1 MIKYTL
7 AVGFAIFI
15 VLFLF
20 YSPFTRYSFLGSPPE
35 QRSSCGKFDGEVFD
49 FPAPYVFL
57 SPEYEGFSIWEQGYK
72 KNKRGCDANFTV
84 VALKV
89 QWPSLLPAEKM
100 WVGANRP
107 PGQMGITL
115 EQQLPLPEN
124 NKGLRPEYAVAG
136 KVIDTARDRQFDEV
150 LGLYKLIGVMR
161 PMQDDKIDVY
171 WREVNGYTD
180 VLLICRYYPD
190 GRDFDC
196 NQTWLANQGRLLI
209 VANYTRPYLTE
220 WQAIMLQTHEMLKLF
235 KRN

>member
-57 SPEYEGFSIWEQGYK
+57 SPEYEGLSIWEQGYK

-89 QWPSLLPAEKM
+89 QWPSLLPAEKCGLVQIGRQVK
-100 WVGANRP
+100 WESPWSNSCP
-107 PGQMGITL
+107 FLKIT
-115 EQQLPLPEN
+115 
-124 NKGLRPEYAVAG
+124 RV
-136 KVIDTARDRQFDEV
+136 
-150 LGLYKLIGVMR
+150 
-161 PMQDDKIDVY
+161 
-171 WREVNGYTD
+171 
-180 VLLICRYYPD
+180 
-190 GRDFDC
+190 
-196 NQTWLANQGRLLI
+196 
-209 VANYTRPYLTE
+209 
-220 WQAIMLQTHEMLKLF
+220 
-235 KRN
+235 

>member
-57 SPEYEGFSIWEQGYK
+57 SPEYEGLSIWEQGYK

-115 EQQLPLPEN
+115 EQ
-124 NKGLRPEYAVAG
+124 

-209 VANYTRPYLTE
+209 VANYTRPYFTE

>member
-107 PGQMGITL
+107 PGQMGLTL
-115 EQQLPLPEN
+115 EKRGPVSKHDTGFRLDYLIMRT
-124 NKGLRPEYAVAG
+124 G
-136 KVIDTARDRQFDEV
+136 IDPIRDSIFDDR
-150 LGLYKLIGVMR
+150 LGLYKLIGVEQPMR
-161 PMQDDKIDVY
+161 GTKKDIY
-171 WREVNGYTD
+171 WREKNGYTD
-180 VLLICRYYPD
+180 VLVVCGYYPD
-190 GRDFDC
+190 GRHFDC
-196 NQTWLANQGRLLI
+196 DQMWFTNQGRILVI
-209 VANYTRPYLTE
+209 ANYTTPYLVE
-220 WQAIMLQTHEMLKLF
+220 WQAIMYRTKLMFLNF